1 MPDAVF
7 DLLIMSLMCLVIY
20 LCLCRCLLMI
30 WNCIRDKAD
39 ILHDALHTAKNRLT
53 EWAKLWQLQIA
64 IPKCSAFRISNP
76 QWNVCESVQQVTYSI
91 DGVPLRSA
99 GGISSRRPGGDTL
112 YLQLHS
118 VYCYRWSSVVCLL
131 PPWALHKRQV
141 VLEIRSQ
148 TDIQTHRHTRSS
160 Q

>member
-1 MPDAVF
+1 M
-7 DLLIMSLMCLVIY
+7 MSLMCLVIY

-99 GGISSRRPGGDTL
+99 GGYRLAAVGAIPCICNFIRFIATGGLFVTTVSPTQTTSSFGDTL
-112 YLQLHS
+112 
-118 VYCYRWSSVVCLL
+118 
-131 PPWALHKRQV
+131 AN
-141 VLEIRSQ
+141 